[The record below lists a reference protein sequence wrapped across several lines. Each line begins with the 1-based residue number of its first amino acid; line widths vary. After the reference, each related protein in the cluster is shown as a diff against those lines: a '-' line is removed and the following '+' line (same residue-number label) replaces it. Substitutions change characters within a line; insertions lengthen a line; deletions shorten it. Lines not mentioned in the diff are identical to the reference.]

1 MKVSIFGIILSLMY
15 LSGIVVLCYATW
27 YGWDYY
33 FMPLVE
39 RPHAELHTALK
50 PGGLIGHGLGIIGSS
65 MILLLFL
72 YSARKRGKFGLR
84 YGRMSRWLD
93 VHIWFG
99 IMGPLFITLHTAGKF
114 SGIVSISYY
123 SMMAVML
130 SGFVG
135 RYIYM
140 QIPRD
145 ETGHA
150 LSMAEID
157 NTVDGLSDLL
167 QRDYNVSPDA
177 VRVLTERAAGGSL
190 SNRSGLGALLAL
202 IKFDLTRPL
211 RNWRLKRHIRKAH
224 RGIPSK
230 ATAEILAMAKQ
241 KATLMRRR
249 TVLKAVNAF
258 FHYWHVIHKPFAVV
272 MIVIMFLHVAVVT
285 LMGYKWIF

>member
-1 MKVSIFGIILSLMY
+1 MKVSFFGAVMFLLY
-15 LSGIVVLCYATW
+15 LSGLAVLIYAAW

-33 FMPLVE
+33 WLPLQE
-39 RPHAELHTALK
+39 RPHEALHSALK

-72 YSARKRGKFGLR
+72 YSARKRGKLGLR
-84 YGRMSRWLD
+84 HGRMSRWLD

-145 ETGHA
+145 NTGHA

-167 QRDYNVSPDA
+167 QRDYDVSPEA
-177 VRVLTERAAGGSL
+177 VKVLTDRAGGGSF
-190 SNRSGLGALLAL
+190 SDKAGLGALLAL
-202 IKFDLTRPL
+202 IKFDFMRPI
-211 RNWRLKRHIRKAH
+211 RNWRLRRYVRNAY

-230 ATAEILAMAKQ
+230 ATAEILALAKR

-272 MIVIMFLHVAVVT
+272 MIVIMLIHVAVVT

>member
-1 MKVSIFGIILSLMY
+1 MRVSFFGSVLFLMY
-15 LSGIVVLCYATW
+15 LSGLILLIYAAW
-27 YGWDYY
+27 NGWDYY
-33 FMPLVE
+33 WLPLME
-39 RPHAELHTALK
+39 RPHSALHAALK

-72 YSARKRGKFGLR
+72 YSARKRGKLGLR
-84 YGRMSRWLD
+84 FGRMNRWLD

-145 ETGHA
+145 QSGHA

-167 QRDYNVSPDA
+167 QRDYKVSPDA
-177 VRVLTERAAGGSL
+177 VRTLTARAAGGTL
-190 SNRSGLGALLAL
+190 TTAAGFGALFAL
-202 IKFDLTRPL
+202 IRFDLTRPI
-211 RNWRLKRHIRKAH
+211 RNWRLKRFIRTAY

-230 ATAEILAMAKQ
+230 ATAEILALAKQ

-249 TVLKAVNAF
+249 TVLNAVNAF
-258 FHYWHVIHKPFAVV
+258 FHYWHVIHKPFAIV
-272 MIVIMFLHVAVVT
+272 MIVIMLVHVAVVT